1 MGYSSERVLQ
11 KSLFSRDSLWHHQ
24 GNWTSR
30 NVWDILLELTK
41 CGITALDFGFV
52 VCWFGVFLSKGQQND
67 VFFIP
72 TYLFTFAKIC
82 MRNVMKWHCA
92 ASSSADVEISSSSW
106 KQLLDNIVSTFT
118 ITKTCGIHNI
128 ILTNIYSIPL
138 CVVNPQPYL
147 FPCTLWSYVPACL

>member
-1 MGYSSERVLQ
+1 MGYSSERLLR
-11 KSLFSRDSLWHHQ
+11 KILFSRGSLWHHQ
-24 GNWTSR
+24 GNWTPR
-30 NVWDILLELTK
+30 NVWVILLELTK
-41 CGITALDFGFV
+41 CGITALILALLFVDSGF
-52 VCWFGVFLSKGQQND
+52 FPKAQQNN

-72 TYLFTFAKIC
+72 TYLFIFANIC

-106 KQLLDNIVSTFT
+106 RQLLDNIVSTFT
-118 ITKTCGIHNI
+118 ITETRGIHNI
-128 ILTNIYSIPL
+128 ILTDTYSTPL

>member
-1 MGYSSERVLQ
+1 MGYSSERLLQ
-11 KSLFSRDSLWHHQ
+11 KILFSRGSLWHHQ

-41 CGITALDFGFV
+41 CGINCSWLWLCCLLV
-52 VCWFGVFLSKGQQND
+52 WVFLSKAQQND
-67 VFFIP
+67 ISFIP
-72 TYLFTFAKIC
+72 TYLFIFANIC

-106 KQLLDNIVSTFT
+106 RQLLDNIVSTFT
-118 ITKTCGIHNI
+118 KTETCGIHNI